1 MCSAANEEVVDT
13 IRPAHRNEA
22 ALISSLALRSKAH
35 WNYSKE
41 QLDVFAHELTIRP
54 EDIADRRTHVVE
66 RDGIVVG
73 FYTLRSITLEVV
85 ELEHL
90 FIEPTRLHSGL
101 GRLLFA
107 HASQFARHAKFSRLV
122 VQSDPNAAGFYSA
135 LGATLE
141 RYITSSIPGRLIPL
155 FYLKL

>member
-1 MCSAANEEVVDT
+1 VDT
-13 IRPAHRNEA
+13 IRPARRGEA

-54 EDIADRRTHVVE
+54 EDIAGRRTHVVE
-66 RDGIVVG
+66 SDGIVVG
-73 FYTLRSITLEVV
+73 FYALCSITSEVV

-90 FIEPTRLHSGL
+90 FIEPTRLRSGL

-107 HASQFARHAKFSRLV
+107 HATKLAHRSGFSRLI

-135 LGATLE
+135 VGATLE
-141 RYITSSIPGRLIPL
+141 RHISSSIPGRLIPL
-155 FYLKL
+155 FCLKL